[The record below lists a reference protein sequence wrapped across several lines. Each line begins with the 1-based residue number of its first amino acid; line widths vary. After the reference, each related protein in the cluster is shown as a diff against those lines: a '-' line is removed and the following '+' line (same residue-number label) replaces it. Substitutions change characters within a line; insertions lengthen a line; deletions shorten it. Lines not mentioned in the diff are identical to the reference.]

1 MQLEAREKK
10 EPVQLDNYVS
20 ALHARKALSMP
31 KSTFYKSLKH
41 GDIPHSH
48 FGTAI
53 RVNLT
58 LLKEKM
64 ADPGAKPVYC
74 ARCHDDK
81 KAVLEIKRSPSS

>member
-1 MQLEAREKK
+1 MQLEAREEK

-20 ALHARKALSMP
+20 ALHAMKALSMP

-48 FGTAI
+48 FGTAL

-58 LLKEKM
+58 LLREKM
-64 ADPGAKPVYC
+64 ATPGAQPVHC
-74 ARCHDDK
+74 DRCHDNK
-81 KAVLEIKRSPSS
+81 SPVLEIKRGSSS